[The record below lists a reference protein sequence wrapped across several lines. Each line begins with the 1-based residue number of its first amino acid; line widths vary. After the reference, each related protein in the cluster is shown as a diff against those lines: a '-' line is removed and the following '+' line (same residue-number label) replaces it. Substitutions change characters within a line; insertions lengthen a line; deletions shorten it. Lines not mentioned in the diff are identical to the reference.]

1 MSLIQIVISIVL
13 AGLLLSVGVF
23 YGGSTYTNA
32 KPQVNA
38 AEIIGELNQISDA
51 IKISKM
57 KGYSY
62 MPMPPEGYI
71 FGCGEEVDQRN
82 VSHVMECDKKASRL
96 AYSIMI
102 DTGILAEQP
111 SFGSTEY
118 VFNDSTSSNAVEY
131 GFYYGD
137 LVSVDINNAETCME
151 INRISGG
158 LKESG
163 LNFMFRVNASS
174 DGGGIFD
181 FSSTYYND
189 VSERG
194 VMGKSIYCA
203 ELNSEFIEDD
213 VYRVYKISNMQY
225 LSSLEHMFD
234 N

>member
-62 MPMPPEGYI
+62 MPPEGYI
-71 FGCGEEVDQRN
+71 SGCGEEVDQKN
-82 VSHVMECDKKASRL
+82 VSYVMECDKKASMF
-96 AYSIMI
+96 AYSIMV

-118 VFNDSTSSNAVEY
+118 VFNDSTSPDAVEN

-137 LVSVDINNAETCME
+137 LISVDINNAETCME

-158 LKESG
+158 LKESR
-163 LNFMFRVNASS
+163 LNFMFQVNASR

-189 VSERG
+189 VSEMG

-203 ELNSEFIEDD
+203 KINSELMKDD
-213 VYRVYKISNMQY
+213 IYRVYKISNMQY
-225 LSSLEHMFD
+225 LSRLGL